1 MDNLRHKPLLTL
13 IAWYEIIG
21 TIILYVG
28 ILCSYGISLLNIAL
42 LTAIW
47 YPYLSYYLT
56 VVRFYDDCMVI
67 NRPLLLIW
75 SKKIL
80 YETIAYMRLT
90 DGKGTMVK
98 IYFRDEEKTCTFSPP
113 LSKKRD
119 RKMLELLESK
129 GVEYQK

>member
-67 NRPLLLIW
+67 NRPLLLFW
-75 SKKIL
+75 SKKSP
-80 YETIAYMRLT
+80 YETIAYIRLT

-98 IYFRDEEKTCTFSPP
+98 VYFRDKRIHTPFLLHYRKRETEKC
-113 LSKKRD
+113 
-119 RKMLELLESK
+119 
-129 GVEYQK
+129 